1 MGYHGVICTLPA
13 LHRTIPKGA
22 RVPRELHDGFGRGI
36 NYLRI
41 SVTDKCNFRCVYCM
55 PEEGVAARAHDELL
69 TAEEIAHFVRLVA
82 QEGITRVRLTGG
94 EPLVSHRIVP
104 LIEEIRAIPQIE
116 DISLT
121 TNGALLPRLAPALKA
136 AGLDRVNISL
146 DTLNP
151 ERFSQ
156 ITRLGRVEQTLAGI
170 DAALEYG
177 FAPVKVNTVVVRRM
191 GQDVLELAKL
201 SLDRPVHVRFIEYMP
216 IGSSATPPSP
226 STVGRRAQGAFP
238 PLSGQSGAP
247 EEPIWSSSSTSPHC
261 GAGTA
266 GFSGG
271 SLNPELWDASDV
283 VPSDELRALISS
295 QAVAAGVGAL
305 APVDD
310 AAPYGAGP
318 ARYWAFPGAAGTVG
332 FISAMSNHFCS
343 ACNRLRLTADG
354 SIRPCLFS
362 DAEYRVREAL
372 RSGDDDAV
380 VAIYRDALAHKPR
393 QHDHIDGTLRF
404 MSQIGG

>member
-1 MGYHGVICTLPA
+1 M
-13 LHRTIPKGA
+13 
-22 RVPRELHDGFGRGI
+22 PRELHDGFGRGI

-41 SVTDKCNFRCVYCM
+41 SVTDKCNYRCVYCM
-55 PEEGVAARAHDELL
+55 PEEGVAARAHGELL
-69 TAEEIAHFVRLVA
+69 SAEEIAHFVRLVA
-82 QEGITRVRLTGG
+82 PEGITRVRLTGG

-104 LIEEIRAIPQIE
+104 LIEEIRAIEGIE

-121 TNGALLPRLAPALKA
+121 TNGALLPRLAPELKR

-146 DTLNP
+146 DTLHA
-151 ERFSQ
+151 ERFAQ
-156 ITRLGRVEQTLAGI
+156 ITRRGRVEQALAGI

-177 FAPVKVNTVVVRRM
+177 FEPVKVNTVVVRRM
-191 GQDVLELAKL
+191 NQNVLELAKL
-201 SLDRPVHVRFIEYMP
+201 SLNRPVHVRFIEYMP
-216 IGSSATPPSP
+216 IG
-226 STVGRRAQGAFP
+226 GAQDANGAHHP
-238 PLSGQSGAP
+238 TA
-247 EEPIWSSSSTSPHC
+247 PHC
-261 GAGTA
+261 GAGAA
-266 GFSGG
+266 GGG
-271 SLNPELWDASDV
+271 AGLLNPELWDASDV
-283 VPSDELRALISS
+283 VPSDELRERISA
-295 QAVAAGVGAL
+295 QGVAAGIGEL
-305 APVDD
+305 TPVSES
-310 AAPYGAGP
+310 APYGAGP

-354 SIRPCLFS
+354 AIRPCLFS

-380 VAIYRDALAHKPR
+380 LAIWRDALAHKPQ